1 MSGNVTARRTLISLL
16 VISAVHGINHL
27 FGIFLSPL
35 NEEIRIYFGAGS
47 ISAITAFKTTY
58 LFVYALSNLGAGI
71 LANRV
76 SARRVLAMGMVV
88 NGAAIAGFAMVP
100 PDALGMMH
108 LLWALAGIGGGVYH
122 PLAMALVTHNYPD
135 RKGWALGITGIGS
148 GLGFAFGPLIS
159 SLLARGFGLSW
170 QELALIFGIGGA
182 AFAVITYFFVV
193 DASEEE
199 VQAVGEGLSGT
210 EVSMSSGGGSL
221 PVGATGE
228 PIGRQ
233 PAVAASSVA
242 WGFLVAV
249 ILIAG
254 TREIAMWTIL
264 DVSDFYLVRSF
275 AGAAPT
281 GLYLFFLYI
290 PGIIVQPIIGSF
302 SDRVNRNR
310 VAAVSLGVYG
320 LAVAALAIAPVS
332 LLWMAYL
339 SLGAAQGATVPTI
352 DAIVADATPKRG
364 RGMAFGVT
372 ITFGIGLGALGPLTF
387 GLVVDAMGGTIESF
401 QSSFLAL
408 SALCLIG
415 AVAMLFVKRRR
426 LPSHA

>member
-1 MSGNVTARRTLISLL
+1 MTGSLTARRTLISLL
-16 VISAVHGINHL
+16 VISVVHGINHL

-58 LFVYALSNLGAGI
+58 LFIYALSNLGAGI

-76 SARRVLAMGMVV
+76 SARRVLAMGMVI

-100 PDALGMMH
+100 PDALGLMH

-122 PLAMALVTHNYPD
+122 PLAMTLVTHNFPN
-135 RKGWALGITGIGS
+135 RKRWALGITGIGS

-159 SLLARGFGLSW
+159 SLLARGLGLSW
-170 QELALIFGIGGA
+170 QELALLFGIGGA
-182 AFAVITYFFVV
+182 AFAVVTYFFVV
-193 DASEEE
+193 DAT
-199 VQAVGEGLSGT
+199 EGGAPEPGPSAAAAPGDREPPGT
-210 EVSMSSGGGSL
+210 VS
-221 PVGATGE
+221 A
-228 PIGRQ
+228 
-233 PAVAASSVA
+233 VA
-242 WGFLVAV
+242 WGFLFAV

-264 DVSDFYLVRSF
+264 DISDFYLVRSF
-275 AGAAPT
+275 AGVAPT

-290 PGIIVQPIIGSF
+290 PGIIVQPIIGSL
-302 SDRVNRNR
+302 SDKVNRNR
-310 VAAVSLGVYG
+310 VAAISLGIYG
-320 LAVAALAIAPVS
+320 LAVTALALAPVS

-339 SLGAAQGATVPTI
+339 TLGAAQGATVPTI

-401 QSSFLAL
+401 QLSFLAL
-408 SALCLIG
+408 SALCLAG
-415 AVAMLFVKRRR
+415 AIAMLFVKRRR
-426 LPSHA
+426 LPSHV